1 MTLDELKRAVFLAI
15 PAGMTS
21 EKQLVFSFEA
31 LAASA
36 EMQGIEL
43 TSKRETFKALR
54 DLGFVDVKRGGERM
68 LAVYLVTYAA
78 IVIPVYKEVTEE
90 WKAYNLQASK

>member
-1 MTLDELKRAVFLAI
+1 MTLDDLKRAVFLAT
-15 PAGMTS
+15 PAGMTT
-21 EKQLVFSFEA
+21 EKQLVYSFEA

-36 EMQGIEL
+36 GMQGIEL

-54 DLGFVDVKRGGERM
+54 DLGFVDVKRRGERM

-78 IVIPVYKEVTEE
+78 IMIPVIKEMTEE
-90 WKAYNLQASK
+90 IKASR